1 MNKDQL
7 RVTETDMSGKL
18 LAGIMVFKVLL
29 SLFAVSWL
37 AEAYPSLYKIDHFPD
52 GYDKIAMNLIEGNGY
67 RLYSYASE
75 TMQRL
80 PGFVFVLA
88 GIFYVF
94 GKSLFAVQCFNLL
107 CGLATALVVR
117 ATGRRFLKLGW
128 QADLAA
134 ALYLLYPG
142 TLLAESRAG
151 VESLFTFL
159 IIGFIYLLYQAL
171 ESNKLSDYLLAGAV
185 LGISTIIKSTT
196 LVMPFFL
203 VALLFYYKARSH
215 GIVHVLKASICLAL
229 PMALIVTP
237 WAVRNHLLTGEIV
250 VTQTN
255 LGTTAYQ
262 GMAVNDKAFTN
273 SDHAT
278 VIRDATLEL
287 NTIADD
293 LGLDLVRYDF
303 FQHFGNAKDEVL
315 LDRYLAASIKQQ
327 YLDSPALLVKNTN
340 LNFLRFWYQGRTTKS
355 TILNTL
361 LVTPC
366 LVLVCIG
373 LYRGFRANLT
383 LLPIAYFSAIFIAGH
398 LPILTTARYHV
409 TLVPLL
415 ALLAALTWL
424 PRSDA
429 AGDQPGPAGRSQ
441 A

>member
-29 SLFAVSWL
+29 SLFAVSWF
-37 AEAYPSLYKIDHFPD
+37 AEAFPFLYKINHFPD

-67 RLYSYASE
+67 RLYSDASE

-107 CGLATALVVR
+107 CGLATAFVVR

-171 ESNKLSDYLLAGAV
+171 ESNKLSGYLLAGAV
-185 LGISTIIKSTT
+185 LGISAIIKSTT

-203 VALLFYYKARSH
+203 VPLLFYYKARSH
-215 GIVHVLKASICLAL
+215 GIVHVLKASIYLAL
-229 PMALIVTP
+229 PMALIMTP

-262 GMAVNDKAFTN
+262 GMAV
-273 SDHAT
+273 
-278 VIRDATLEL
+278 
-287 NTIADD
+287 
-293 LGLDLVRYDF
+293 
-303 FQHFGNAKDEVL
+303 
-315 LDRYLAASIKQQ
+315 KQQ

-340 LNFLRFWYQGRTTKS
+340 LNFLRFWYQGRTPKS

-383 LLPIAYFSAIFIAGH
+383 LLPIVYFSAIFIAGH

-415 ALLAALTWL
+415 ALLAVLTWL

-429 AGDQPGPAGRSQ
+429 AGDQPGPAGKSQ